1 MYEEECWLQNMQLLS
16 QQAEQRMQAATAH
29 SIVDSYLSLPNTQ
42 EALEFEPLQLG
53 RHGEATAERS
63 LLD

>member
-16 QQAEQRMQAATAH
+16 QQAEQRMQAAAL

-42 EALEFEPLQLG
+42 EALEFEPLRLG
-53 RHGEATAERS
+53 RPGEATVERS

>member
-1 MYEEECWLQNMQLLS
+1 MQLLS
-16 QQAEQRMQAATAH
+16 QQAALSMQAATTLA
-29 SIVDSYLSLPNTQ
+29 IVDSYLSLPTTQ

-53 RHGEATAERS
+53 RPREATVERS